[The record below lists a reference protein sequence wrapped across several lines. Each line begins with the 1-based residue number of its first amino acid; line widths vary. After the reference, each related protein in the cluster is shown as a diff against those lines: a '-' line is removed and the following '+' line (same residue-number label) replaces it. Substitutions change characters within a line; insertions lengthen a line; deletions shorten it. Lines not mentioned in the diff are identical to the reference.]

1 MSSFMDDSMIGRWLS
16 DLPMDD
22 PTRKSTSHP
31 QLRRFVHHEKPIRY
45 IQFLGGGTEGDVYLV
60 KIEGRD
66 YALKV
71 SLKFKQWRFDAPL
84 SIKRRLKERETHY
97 VSPIAN
103 EARAFARLDS
113 LGKNG
118 TWAVKCHG
126 WMKLS
131 GKQRL
136 KYLSHHTPW
145 AIVKDYRPNP
155 MTLDDVP
162 EIRRKMKIARKA
174 LLFPDDTQPRNY
186 RGSFLVDLGR
196 VTTYPYPRAL
206 WSNEKRR
213 QYFKSFDKEASEWV
227 ECVRDGEVISGSI
240 NEILKENIIRGIA
253 IAEGYEDEI
262 RAADLRKMLKEVSF
276 IKILF
281 RELPLLHFL
290 LRHTG

>member
-16 DLPMDD
+16 ELPMDD

-60 KIEGRD
+60 KIEGKE

-71 SLKFKQWRFDAPL
+71 FKQWRFDAPL

-113 LGKNG
+113 LGQNG

-131 GKQRL
+131 GKQRP
-136 KYLSHHTPW
+136 KCLSHHTPW
-145 AIVKDYRPNP
+145 AIVKDYIPNP
-155 MTLDDVP
+155 VTLDDVP

-174 LLFPDDTQPRNY
+174 LLFPDDTEPRNY

-196 VTTYPYPRAL
+196 VTTYPYPRVL

-213 QYFKSFDKEASEWV
+213 KYFRSFDKEASEWV

-253 IAEGYEDEI
+253 IAEGYEDEM
-262 RAADLRKMLKEVSF
+262 RAAELRQMLE
-276 IKILF
+276 
-281 RELPLLHFL
+281 E
-290 LRHTG
+290 LRHIG